1 VRVRHLYLQIW
12 LAFLGILLAFA
23 VLLAALWWTL
33 PDDHE
38 GPPFADSVSSLVAEA
53 LGPAAE
59 SPEAV
64 QARLTRIATEFPGRI
79 TVLDRNNAVLAHKGD
94 LLPVPEGGHPRR
106 GMHHMRGVGPV
117 FVLRLDDGR
126 QVLVRV
132 DRRPGPRRFLPSLAL
147 LLVTT
152 AVGAFF
158 VVRRITRRLER
169 LRGSVEALGGGDLT
183 ARVPVEGNDEIA
195 RLAESFNDA
204 AARIE
209 QVLTSNRTLLAN
221 VSHELRSPLSRIRMA
236 LELLDTGS
244 RPELQS
250 RLARDIGEL
259 DSLID
264 ELLLSGRVDAQ
275 GALREDPVELLALCA
290 ELGAGHGAVVR
301 GVEVPVIGD
310 ERLLRRLVRNLLEN
324 AQRYGAGSAIEL
336 EVAMAPTGL
345 ATLAVMDRGPGVA
358 PDEQARIFE
367 AFYRPRGMAESGH
380 GVGLGLALVRS
391 IARAHGGEV
400 TYRPRDGGG
409 SVFEV
414 SLPPGK
420 RGGI

>member
-1 VRVRHLYLQIW
+1 MRVRHLYLQIW

-64 QARLTRIATEFPGRI
+64 QARLTRIAAEFPGRI
-79 TVLDRNNAVLAHKGD
+79 TVLDRNDAVLAHKGD
-94 LLPVPEGGHPRR
+94 LLPVPEGGHPKR
-106 GMHHMRGVGPV
+106 GVHHMRGVGPV
-117 FVLRLDDGR
+117 FVMRLDDGR

-147 LLVTT
+147 LLLTT
-152 AVGAFF
+152 AVGAYF

-209 QVLTSNRTLLAN
+209 KVLTSNRTLLAN

-236 LELLDTGS
+236 LELLDAGA
-244 RPELQS
+244 RPELQR
-250 RLARDIGEL
+250 RLARDIAEL

-264 ELLLSGRVDAQ
+264 ELLLSGRIDAQ

-290 ELGAGHGAVVR
+290 EVGAEFGAVVR
-301 GVEVPVIGD
+301 GEEVPMVGD

-324 AQRYGAGSAIEL
+324 AQRYGAGSAIEVD
-336 EVAMAPTGL
+336 VAAAPSGL
-345 ATLAVMDRGPGVA
+345 ATIAVMDRGPGVA
-358 PDEQARIFE
+358 PDEQTRIFE

-380 GVGLGLALVRS
+380 GAGLGLALVRS

-400 TYRPRDGGG
+400 LYRSREGGG

-414 SLPPGK
+414 SLSPGK
-420 RGGI
+420 RSGI